1 MRKYKHCNV
10 PAQYPELGRWAEE
23 QRLLYER
30 KQIGKETRSD
40 LTDEREAKLMAVG
53 FGFGFGFETTL
64 QEDEGEGGGV
74 HRNAYFSAQYCIPD
88 EAFS

>member
-30 KQIGKETRSD
+30 KQIEKETQSD

-53 FGFGFGFETTL
+53 FGFGFQTTL
-64 QEDEGEGGGV
+64 LEDKGGGV
-74 HRNAYFSAQYCIPD
+74 HRNTYFSAQFCIPD
-88 EAFS
+88 ETFS